1 MKVSPYTHDIDS
13 IIVQLYQLKNLAN
26 QRNQHKNAMW
36 FDVLIEIVKE
46 WKYDNSQ
53 WDFKTNHYR
62 QAVSFL
68 MRLAEE
74 TPKDEQPEYFEA
86 RFFDTMRNYRAI
98 EKRYKESERGDK
110 N

>member
-1 MKVSPYTHDIDS
+1 MIVSPYTHDIDA

-26 QRNQHKNAMW
+26 QRNEPKNAMW

-53 WDFKTNHYR
+53 WDFKNDHYR

-74 TPKDEQPEYFEA
+74 TPKDEYPEYFEA
-86 RFFDTMRNYRAI
+86 RFYETMKNYRALKNRF
-98 EKRYKESERGDK
+98 EERKKK
-110 N
+110 NEV